1 MAFLC
6 AGIAGVSGG
15 MDLSKYRYP
24 LLVFLGGACFGI
36 LSTVVKIAYAS
47 GIDRTGVSSGQF
59 FFGLLFLLP
68 FAWRAWPHNMSA
80 RQVLLLLAAGIPTGC
95 TTLFYY
101 HSLETVSA
109 SLAVVLLFQYILI
122 ALVLETLLHRTMPSR
137 QKILAVLLLLPGSV
151 FASGVLTGAPLAADA
166 KGVFYGLLS
175 AASYAITLFLNG
187 TVGRGVPSV
196 CKAAIM
202 ASGGALLTFFMLP
215 PAFLLDG
222 QAFLQI
228 LPYGLVLGVLGVT
241 LPPLLFA
248 IGIPHTGVGL
258 AGILTS
264 SELVIAMLSA
274 HFILGEPVSMAA
286 WIGIA
291 MIFAGIVIGNR

>member
-1 MAFLC
+1 M
-6 AGIAGVSGG
+6 
-15 MDLSKYRYP
+15 SKYRYP

-47 GIDRTGVSSGQF
+47 GIDRAGVSSGQF

-68 FAWRAWPHNMSA
+68 FALRAWPRTMRA
-80 RQVLLLLAAGIPTGC
+80 RQVLGLLAAGIPTGC

-101 HSLETVSA
+101 HALESVSA
-109 SLAVVLLFQYILI
+109 SLAVVLLFQYILL
-122 ALVLETLLHRTMPSR
+122 ALLLETVVHRAVPS
-137 QKILAVLLLLPGSV
+137 KKKLLAVLLLLPGSV
-151 FASGVLTGAPLAADA
+151 LASGVLTGAPLAADA
-166 KGVFYGLLS
+166 KGIFYGLLS
-175 AASYAITLFLNG
+175 ALSYAVTLFLNG

-196 CKAAIM
+196 CKAAVM
-202 ASGGALLTFFMLP
+202 SSGGALLTFLVLP
-215 PAFLLDG
+215 PTFLLDG
-222 QAFLQI
+222 QAFLQV
-228 LPYGLVLGVLGVT
+228 LPCGLVLGVLGVT

-274 HFILGEPVSMAA
+274 HFILGEPVTLTA
-286 WIGIA
+286 WVGILMIFIGI
-291 MIFAGIVIGNR
+291 VVGNR